1 MGLLVCERRS
11 ELGTLGEFRKSPLM
25 EMGRPALGSTCGE
38 LAAESCEAL
47 LWRHTSLE
55 RLPLFCF
62 RCLPPVRV
70 GGRGGCGQAA
80 EGVGVRVAGGA
91 QRGRWGGGHRRWRA
105 PCKRSARAAPTHGTE
120 ATRANRNT
128 QTAAAALAGEPCGH
142 AAAAAGFPGEMPPG
156 GR

>member
-62 RCLPPVRV
+62 RCLPPVNHADTPPPPRDSPVRCLPAGDDTRESFVPARELRIWTPPLSRDTESLRPKRGLDLVPLWLYKSSRICCGTAWLSSSTMRV
-70 GGRGGCGQAA
+70 SR
-80 EGVGVRVAGGA
+80 
-91 QRGRWGGGHRRWRA
+91 
-105 PCKRSARAAPTHGTE
+105 
-120 ATRANRNT
+120 
-128 QTAAAALAGEPCGH
+128 
-142 AAAAAGFPGEMPPG
+142 
-156 GR
+156 